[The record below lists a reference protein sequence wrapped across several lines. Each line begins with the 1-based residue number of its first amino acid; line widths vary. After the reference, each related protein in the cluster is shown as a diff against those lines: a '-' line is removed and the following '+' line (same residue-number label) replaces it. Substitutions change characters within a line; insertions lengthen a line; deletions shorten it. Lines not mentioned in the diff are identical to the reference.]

1 MENKMKILICTGIY
15 YPDIGGPATYSKL
28 LFDELPKKGVFVEVL
43 SFGEVRRLPKII
55 RHYAYYKRVKKIAR
69 NFDVIYVQDPVS
81 VGLPTA
87 LACEKQNKKFVLK
100 VVGDYA
106 WEHYQNQKSNLKSQN
121 EEFIYPERFWNI
133 KFDLKTELLK
143 RIEKFV
149 AERAE
154 KIVVPSKYLKNI
166 VKGWGVDKNKISV
179 IYNAFSPAD
188 IVEEKYSLRIRFK
201 ITGITIFSV
210 GRLVPWKGFE
220 TLIEIMKELPNNT
233 RLLIAGD
240 GPDYEK
246 LQNKIK
252 NLNLGNRVF
261 LLGRLEHDDLL
272 KKIKASDI
280 FVLNTGYEGF
290 SHQLLEVMNV
300 GTPIIT
306 TDVGGNPEIIKNE
319 KDGLLVGYDNKEQ
332 IKEAILKLAGNRVLA
347 DRLAKNAKDKVKNFD
362 QEKMLEEIKDFLLQ
376 VKND

>member
-166 VKGWGVDKNKISV
+166 VKGWGVDENKISV

-280 FVLNTGYEGF
+280 FVLNTGYEGL

>member
-1 MENKMKILICTGIY
+1 MKILICTGIY

-166 VKGWGVDKNKISV
+166 VKGWGVDENKISV

>member
-166 VKGWGVDKNKISV
+166 VKGWGVDENKISV

>member
-149 AERAE
+149 EERAE

-166 VKGWGVDKNKISV
+166 VKGWGVDENKISV

-362 QEKMLEEIKDFLLQ
+362 QEKMLEEIREFLLQ

>member
-87 LACEKQNKKFVLK
+87 LACEKQNKKF
-100 VVGDYA
+100 
-106 WEHYQNQKSNLKSQN
+106 
-121 EEFIYPERFWNI
+121 
-133 KFDLKTELLK
+133 
-143 RIEKFV
+143 
-149 AERAE
+149 
-154 KIVVPSKYLKNI
+154 
-166 VKGWGVDKNKISV
+166 V